1 MNYIV
6 NSMYGCDIYQ
16 EQTKSSY
23 NASSI
28 SYIKLLCHEHLFTL
42 EGYLK
47 ACKKIFKLKYK
58 IPLYITEN
66 IQFIPTKSMRHIDVI
81 WINYAQI
88 KHFMSKK
95 EGILIVFKDETEIC
109 IEMSKKAWIKQI
121 SKLDMIKS
129 YKVKH
134 FHS

>member
-1 MNYIV
+1 
-6 NSMYGCDIYQ
+6 
-16 EQTKSSY
+16 
-23 NASSI
+23 
-28 SYIKLLCHEHLFTL
+28 
-42 EGYLK
+42 
-47 ACKKIFKLKYK
+47 
-58 IPLYITEN
+58 
-66 IQFIPTKSMRHIDVI
+66 MRHIDVI

-95 EGILIVFKDETEIC
+95 EEILIVFKDETEIC

>member
-1 MNYIV
+1 
-6 NSMYGCDIYQ
+6 MYGCDIYQ
-16 EQTKSSY
+16 EQTKSTY

-95 EGILIVFKDETEIC
+95 EEILIVFKDETEIC